1 MNLKRLS
8 QRNSAHP
15 PKSLSTGPTIV
26 VLCAGRS
33 QRFRESGGSG
43 SKLDAL
49 IGGKSVRDR
58 VVEVAKK
65 SDLPLIIVNQADTA
79 HLPNPGM
86 GDSIANAVSR
96 SVDSNG
102 WLILPAD
109 LAMIQIQTIVMVASA
124 LQANEQQRPGS
135 ADFCVAPRYQNQR
148 GHPVGFSR
156 DFLKPLL
163 SLSGDE
169 GAKRIL
175 SAHPPV
181 LLDVED
187 EGCVL
192 DVDTPQLL
200 EQARELWRG
209 RAAKCD

>member
-1 MNLKRLS
+1 M
-8 QRNSAHP
+8 
-15 PKSLSTGPTIV
+15 GPTIV

-33 QRFRESGGSG
+33 QRFREFGGSG

-49 IGGKSVRDR
+49 IGGSSVRER
-58 VVEVAKK
+58 VIQVAKK
-65 SDLPLIIVNQADTA
+65 SDLPIVIVNQADTA
-79 HLPNPGM
+79 HLTNPGM

-109 LAMIQIQTIVMVASA
+109 LAMIQTQTIVTVASA
-124 LQANEQQRPGS
+124 LQAHEQHKPSSGG
-135 ADFCVAPRYQNQR
+135 FCVAPRFQNQR

-156 DFLKPLL
+156 EFLNPLL

-181 LLDVED
+181 LVDVDD

-200 EQARELWRG
+200 EQARDLWRE
-209 RAAKCD
+209 RIAKDR